1 MKIKSGFI
9 VRPVAG
15 SYVVVAVGEKT
26 VDFNGIMTLNETGYF
41 LWQKMEKGA
50 EKEELL
56 KAITE
61 EYAVEESVALADIER
76 FMNKLEETGL
86 VE

>member
-1 MKIKSGFI
+1 MKIKDGFI

-41 LWQKMEKGA
+41 LWQIMEKGA